1 MIYPFATTLT
11 LPTPSSREAVRRT
24 MDADVQDFLARGGKI
39 QHIPRG
45 QSADSIV
52 SYQPPGSEESRS
64 RGASNTAA
72 NKRTFWS
79 KAMLATLRQS
89 FGKVSDI
96 ELATQLGVTPG
107 HLRHKASH
115 LGLIREADQEKEARL
130 KTAQVELRKRWHTS
144 TRTELAKE
152 LGISIG
158 TAYRMA
164 KEMGLTNPGQRA
176 HV

>member
-1 MIYPFATTLT
+1 MINPFIPVSI
-11 LPTPSSREAVRRT
+11 LPTPSSREAVRRA

-52 SYQPPGSEESRS
+52 SYEPQGAEESWV

-72 NKRTFWS
+72 NKRIFWS
-79 KAMLATLRQS
+79 KAMLATLRRD

-96 ELATQLGVTPG
+96 ELATRLGVTPG

-115 LGLIREADQEKEARL
+115 LGLMRDADQEKEVRL
-130 KTAQVELRKRWHTS
+130 KAAQVALRERWHTS
-144 TRTELAKE
+144 IRTELAKE